1 MNVSSALQAANSGN
15 MLKQAVGI
23 AILDKALS
31 AEAAQ
36 MEKLLS
42 GFEKNQAALQQ
53 ASHPNLGLQL
63 DIHV

>member
-1 MNVSSALQAANSGN
+1 MNVSGALQAANSGN

-23 AILDKALS
+23 AMLDKAMS

-42 GFEKNQAALQQ
+42 GFEKNQKEIQQ
-53 ASHPNLGLQL
+53 AAHPYLGKQL
-63 DIHV
+63 DIQV